1 MSCPNVTE
9 DQRKCSG
16 VSLFSD
22 DSRTDEREEP
32 FPCGQTDDATKS
44 KPDRLCDIGSE
55 QRPHAEARLY
65 VSLVTSQF
73 LPHDVFTSTC
83 ETWQWWR
90 SYCLH
95 LDQRLKRKEVTR
107 SQWTAPCRRTDH
119 TKWRGCSTGKKWT
132 VTTIWGCRSLSAS
145 PLWTHAPLMAFT
157 CQSSLFELRAA
168 AVHLQSSAFEWE
180 RERVQMFKVK

>member
-1 MSCPNVTE
+1 MW
-9 DQRKCSG
+9 QRISENAPVFHC
-16 VSLFSD
+16 
-22 DSRTDEREEP
+22 SRTIQEQTKERSRFHVGRLMTP
-32 FPCGQTDDATKS
+32 PNLNQTDS
-44 KPDRLCDIGSE
+44 
-55 QRPHAEARLY
+55 
-65 VSLVTSQF
+65 VTSVQNRDHMQRLGFMF
-73 LPHDVFTSTC
+73 LLSPVSFYLTTFSPQRAK
-83 ETWQWWR
+83 TWQWWR